1 MAKPIKETPVL
12 TGKDAAAFVK
22 QMKVADNTRVDAK
35 ERARRNPAKSAVLS
49 ERFFPHLRESGVKKG
64 ETVSSLFE
72 AKNSSNE

>member
-35 ERARRNPAKSAVLS
+35 ERARIRENFASLQAIAK
-49 ERFFPHLRESGVKKG
+49 F
-64 ETVSSLFE
+64 
-72 AKNSSNE
+72 